1 MGTDPNEEK
10 IERLFAAARK
20 AEPYEKEIELIDYGF
35 ETRLMAKI
43 RNQVGRQTPFFLWAW
58 RLIPVFVSIVIFLGI
73 WAYESRYSHMT
84 DLSAITGIGNEEN
97 TMVAFL
103 TGE

>member
-1 MGTDPNEEK
+1 MGTDTNGDK
-10 IERLFAAARK
+10 LDGLFAAARK
-20 AEPYEKEIELIDYGF
+20 AEPYEKEIESIEYGF

-43 RNQVGRQTPFFLWAW
+43 RAERERQIPFFLWAW
-58 RLIPVFVSIVIFLGI
+58 RLIPAFVSIVIFLGI
-73 WAYESRYSHMT
+73 WAYESRYGHMT
-84 DLSAITGIGNEEN
+84 DLSAITGIGNEET

>member
-1 MGTDPNEEK
+1 MKTDPSDEK
-10 IERLFAAARK
+10 IDRLFAAARK
-20 AEPYEKEIELIDYGF
+20 AEPCKTDIEYGF

-43 RNQVGRQTPFFLWAW
+43 QAERERQMYFPLWAW

-73 WAYESRYSHMT
+73 SIYSSRYIHT
-84 DLSAITGIGNEEN
+84 ADLSAITGIGNEEAIL
-97 TMVAFL
+97 VASL